1 MSVKTPE
8 RLLAD
13 ELKTDPAVAAV
24 VGDRIYPVIA
34 PATAAIPFVVWR
46 RSAVQREQTL
56 SGPAGMPSVTL
67 QFDMYAETYE
77 AVRELA
83 DRCRLVLDG
92 WGGSLGNWI
101 SVRHVS
107 LIGESDGFV
116 SLAGGD
122 LPPVYSVSQTY
133 TVLWQEI
140 ST

>member
-1 MSVKTPE
+1 MATKAPE

-13 ELKTDPAVAAV
+13 ELKSAPSVAELVA
-24 VGDRIYPVIA
+24 DRVYPVIA
-34 PATAAIPFVVWR
+34 PATAALPFVTWR

-56 SGPAGMPSVTL
+56 SGPAGMPTVTL
-67 QFDMYAETYE
+67 QVDMFAETYE
-77 AVRELA
+77 AVRDLA
-83 DRCRLVLDG
+83 DRCRATLDG
-92 WGGSLGNWI
+92 WGGTLGNWI

>member
-1 MSVKTPE
+1 MAAKAPE

-13 ELKTDPAVAAV
+13 ELKTAPAVAELVAGRV
-24 VGDRIYPVIA
+24 YPVIA
-34 PATAAIPFVVWR
+34 PATAALPFVTWR
-46 RSAVQREQTL
+46 RSNVSREQTL
-56 SGPAGMPSVTL
+56 SGPAGHPTVTL
-67 QFDMYAETYE
+67 QVDMFAETYE
-77 AVRELA
+77 AVRDLA

-101 SVRHVS
+101 TVSHVS

-122 LPPVYSVSQTY
+122 LPPVYSVTQTY

-140 ST
+140 

>member
-1 MSVKTPE
+1 MSLKTPE

-13 ELKTDPAVAAV
+13 ELKNAPGFAEL

-34 PATAAIPFVVWR
+34 PASAAVPFVTWR

-56 SGPAGMPSVTL
+56 SGPAGLPTVTL
-67 QFDMYAETYE
+67 QVDVFAETYE
-77 AVRELA
+77 AVRQIA
-83 DRCRLVLDG
+83 DCCRSTLDG

-101 SVRHVS
+101 TVSHVS
-107 LIGESDGFV
+107 LISESDGFV

-122 LPPVYSVSQTY
+122 LPPVYSVTQTY

-140 ST
+140 